1 MKFSKNLALFLVVD
15 AIVLAVFNAIA
26 WVIPFPRGG
35 SFWTGYGFAS
45 FAIVLA
51 AAVAVYAF
59 GREGLKSKFYGVPMA
74 YVTLPY
80 LVVQVLLGL
89 IQMAIPAIPY
99 RYGILLDAILLAAVL
114 IGLIGA
120 EMGRGTVEDLGAKVR
135 GKVFYIKSLQGEVEA
150 LAAGS
155 ADAALSKDLKALAE
169 ALRFSDPM
177 SAPQLAA
184 VENQIEAKVAALGGA
199 VGSDAAAA
207 RALCAELQG
216 LVAERNRKCKLLK

>member
-1 MKFSKNLALFLVVD
+1 MKFSKNLGLFLVVD
-15 AIVLAVFNAIA
+15 AIVLAVLNAIA
-26 WVIPFPRGG
+26 WVIPFARGG

-45 FAIVLA
+45 FAILLA
-51 AAVAVYAF
+51 AVVAVYAF
-59 GREGLKSKFYGVPMA
+59 GREGLRSKFYGVPMA

-80 LVVQVLLGL
+80 VVVQVLLGL

-99 RYGILLDAILLAAVL
+99 RYGILLNAVLLAVVL

-120 EMGRGTVEDLGAKVR
+120 EMGRGTVEGVGAKVR
-135 GKVFYIKSLQGEVEA
+135 EKVFYIKSLQGEVEA
-150 LAAGS
+150 LAAGT

-177 SAPQLAA
+177 SSPQLAA
-184 VENQIEAKVAALGGA
+184 VENQIEAKVAALGA
-199 VGSDAAAA
+199 TVGNDAAAA
-207 RALCAELQG
+207 RALCTELQG